1 MIYCLISGVDFWC
14 LLLDKDMDKVK
25 FEEIKKLL
33 AGKGADE
40 VLKWFL
46 NEFKSQ
52 IVLSS
57 SLGLE
62 DQVLTDM
69 VVKIDPNTRI
79 FTLDTGRLFYETHEL
94 IEKTCLRYKI
104 KMEVYSPNQDEVE
117 AMVLN
122 KGINLFYQSV
132 ENRKECCRIRKINPL
147 KRAFAGSDVWICGLR
162 REQSVTR
169 TDNQLIEW
177 DEANGMIKLNPLI
190 DWTEQQV
197 WDYIK
202 QNNVPYNSL
211 HDKGYPSIGCQPC
224 TRAIFPG
231 EDVRAGRWWWESPES
246 KECGLH
252 NRKK

>member
-1 MIYCLISGVDFWC
+1 
-14 LLLDKDMDKVK
+14 MDKAK
-25 FEEIKKLL
+25 YEELSQALL
-33 AGKGADE
+33 GKSPDD

-46 NEFKSQ
+46 LEFKNR

-69 VVKIDPNTRI
+69 VVKIAPETRI
-79 FTLDTGRLFYETHEL
+79 FTLDTGRLFYETYEL

-104 KMEVYSPNQDEVE
+104 KMEVYSPDQEEVE
-117 AMVLN
+117 QMVMQ

-169 TDNQLIEW
+169 TDNMRIEW
-177 DEANGMIKLNPLI
+177 DEANQMIKLNPLI

-231 EDVRAGRWWWESPES
+231 EDVRAGRWWWENPES

>member
-1 MIYCLISGVDFWC
+1 
-14 LLLDKDMDKVK
+14 MDKVR
-25 FEEIKKLL
+25 FEELSL
-33 AGKGADE
+33 SLMGKNPDE

-46 NEFKSQ
+46 SNYKNR

-69 VVKIDPNTRI
+69 IVKIEPDTRI

-104 KMEVYSPNQDEVE
+104 KMEIYSPNQHEVE
-117 AMVLN
+117 QMVLQ

-169 TDNQLIEW
+169 TDNKLIEW

>member
-1 MIYCLISGVDFWC
+1 
-14 LLLDKDMDKVK
+14 MDKVK
-25 FEEIKKLL
+25 FNELILKFEGKTSDEILR
-33 AGKGADE
+33 
-40 VLKWFL
+40 WFL
-46 NEFKSQ
+46 FEFKGR

-69 VVKIDPNTRI
+69 VVKIAPQTRV
-79 FTLDTGRLFYETHEL
+79 FTLDTGRLFYETYEL

-104 KMEVYSPNQDEVE
+104 KIEVFSPNHEQVE
-117 AMVLN
+117 SMVAE

-132 ENRKECCRIRKINPL
+132 ENRKECCNIRKINSL
-147 KRAFAGSDVWICGLR
+147 KRAFSGSDVWICGLR
-162 REQSVTR
+162 RDQAVTR
-169 TDNQLIEW
+169 TQNQLIEW
-177 DEANGMIKLNPLI
+177 DDANGMIKLNPLI
-190 DWTEQQV
+190 DWTEEQV

-202 QNNVPYNSL
+202 LNNVPYNIL

-231 EDVRAGRWWWESPES
+231 EDIRAGRWWWEDPES